1 MPRTTVRT
9 SGADTLAIVS
19 GRPQGGDLAFMCTR
33 YTRAIDD
40 MTQDIPQASAPS
52 SWPDNRLV
60 DTAYYLMANR
70 LDKRK
75 RVVIRRDFATGG
87 RPVMF
92 KFQPTV
98 NRRYMVNRGTSYTN
112 GAQVDDYDW
121 NLRRVRAPWMN
132 FYEYSRDPNGS
143 HLVTNISVPHFGMAI
158 ALRAMS
164 CTDGTFPTFDTKVSF
179 DVEFRRP
186 ITLGQDAGSSAT
198 KSYLSFADT
207 LGAGVV

>member
-1 MPRTTVRT
+1 M
-9 SGADTLAIVS
+9 S

-40 MTQDIPQASAPS
+40 MTKDIPVAAAPAT
-52 SWPDNRLV
+52 WPDNRLV
-60 DTAYYLMANR
+60 DTAYYLMSNR

-87 RPVMF
+87 RPVVF

-98 NRRYMVNRGTSYTN
+98 NRRYMVNRSSAHYSDYVLST
-112 GAQVDDYDW
+112 YDW
-121 NLRRVRAPWMN
+121 NLRRVRAPWMP
-132 FYEYSRDPNGS
+132 FYEFSRDQNGTF
-143 HLVTNISVPHFGMAI
+143 LVNNLGVPHFGMAI

-164 CTDGTFPTFDTKVSF
+164 CTDGTFPIFDTKVSF

-186 ITLGQDAGSSAT
+186 VTLGQDAGSSAT
-198 KSYLSFADT
+198 KSYMSYSDT